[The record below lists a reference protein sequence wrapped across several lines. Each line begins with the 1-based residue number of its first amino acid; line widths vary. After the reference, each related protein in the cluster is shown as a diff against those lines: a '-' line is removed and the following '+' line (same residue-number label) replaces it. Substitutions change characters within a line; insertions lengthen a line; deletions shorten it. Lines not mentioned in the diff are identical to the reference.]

1 MKWIRHCRCCTAIW
15 DWLTLAFRHD
25 LPKALESLER
35 SAESHPD
42 SQTLLELDQLY
53 EQSGTDP
60 AKRLA
65 MLESHQELVNSRHN
79 VLAREAGILV
89 RLGRYDRA
97 LEVLASR
104 QFYRWEGEGSAIHD
118 TFVAAHLLRGH
129 QHFEAGRFQ
138 EALRDYEAASEF
150 PLNLQAGYSP
160 GALARV
166 HYFIARAYAAAG
178 EGDSARKYYQTA
190 IADAKRLKD
199 QSLRAWATTHFYS
212 SMALKQLGETN
223 QARVEL
229 EGMLDQAR
237 KSLKASTT
245 DDVYAKFDEQNAPRK
260 SQALAHF
267 VMGLAQLGLDRPAE
281 ARDEFRQTLALEP
294 DHVEARWRETRLAEE
309 HGSPMP

>member
-1 MKWIRHCRCCTAIW
+1 MDPSLSVLHRN
-15 DWLTLAFRHD
+15 LGLAYARVQHD
-25 LPKALESLER
+25 LPKAIESFER
-35 SAESHPD
+35 SVESHPD
-42 SQTLLELDQLY
+42 AQTLLELDQLY
-53 EQSGTDP
+53 EQSGTEPDR
-60 AKRLA
+60 RLA
-65 MLESHQELVNSRHN
+65 MLEAHQELANSRHN
-79 VLAREAGILV
+79 VLARKRGILV

-118 TFVAAHLLRGH
+118 TFVSAHSAARSSSISRQAVFRKRCTTTRRHRT
-129 QHFEAGRFQ
+129 
-138 EALRDYEAASEF
+138 F
-150 PLNLQAGYSP
+150 PSSLQAGYSP

-178 EGDSARKYYQTA
+178 EGDSARKHYQTA

-212 SMALKQLGETN
+212 SMALKRLGETS

-260 SQALAHF
+260 TQAQAHF

-294 DHVEARWRETRLAEE
+294 DHVEARWREARLTEAK
-309 HGSPMP
+309 GSPMP